1 VRRNPLIFA
10 LLWALA
16 GTSVLAAPTALAA
29 HSAAEPIP
37 PQGPAEWAVV
47 RGSGTHS
54 SVVHS
59 LSFTANGRYVSAEMA
74 YTGDNS
80 VMLRARASVVGPW
93 ERFNLL
99 WENSTSSYMLQSR
112 HNGRY
117 VSTELHYAGAK
128 YAMLRARATAIGP
141 WERYALF
148 HNRRTGRYALFSK
161 ANLRFVSTELGYTGG
176 SYAMLRARATAIG
189 PSEQFFLS

>member
-80 VMLRARASVVGPW
+80 
-93 ERFNLL
+93 
-99 WENSTSSYMLQSR
+99 
-112 HNGRY
+112 
-117 VSTELHYAGAK
+117 
-128 YAMLRARATAIGP
+128 AMLRARATAIGP

>member
-1 VRRNPLIFA
+1 VRRNPLILA

-80 VMLRARASVVGPW
+80 
-93 ERFNLL
+93 
-99 WENSTSSYMLQSR
+99 
-112 HNGRY
+112 
-117 VSTELHYAGAK
+117 
-128 YAMLRARATAIGP
+128 AMLRARATAIGP
-141 WERYALF
+141 WE
-148 HNRRTGRYALFSK
+148 RYALFSK